1 MAASSATVACG
12 PELGSLKID
21 KPTAAEFKRLRR
33 EGVIGFLH
41 THPFWRPPD
50 LPRFFSIND
59 LIAAQSLK
67 VNWRFRRF
75 LAGVSDGTGEHYV
88 LL

>member
-12 PELGSLKID
+12 PESGSLKID

-41 THPFWRPPD
+41 THPFWRSPD
-50 LPRFFSIND
+50 LPRVFIMDD
-59 LIAAQSLK
+59 LVAARDLK
-67 VNWRFRRF
+67 MNWRFRRF